1 MTIVYTLPMSPALI
15 ITKPVTRE
23 FLKKMAEERYGDMVK
38 AVVDLKRR
46 MIALGTHMHADA
58 EEILLNDGSK
68 QEDLWGVNIYPEKS
82 GDLLIEVD
90 SMINIRPW
98 QNNRS
103 RDITD
108 TGIRSQVIELAI
120 SFILP

>member
-1 MTIVYTLPMSPALI
+1 MSPASI
-15 ITKPVTRE
+15 ITTPVTRA
-23 FLKKMAEERYGDMVK
+23 FLQELATERYGDMVK
-38 AVVDLKRR
+38 AVVDLKKNV
-46 MIALGTHMHADA
+46 IALGTHMHADA
-58 EEILLNDGSK
+58 EDMLLKNGSL

-82 GDLLIEVD
+82 QDLLIEVD

-108 TGIRSQVIELAI
+108 DIIRSQVLELAR

>member
-1 MTIVYTLPMSPALI
+1 MSPASI
-15 ITKPVTRE
+15 ITEPVTRD
-23 FLKKMAEERYGDMVK
+23 FLKKLAKERYGDMVK
-38 AVVDLKRR
+38 AVVDLKRQV
-46 MIALGTHMHADA
+46 MALGTHMHADA
-58 EEILLNDGSK
+58 EEMLLREGSL
-68 QEDLWGVNIYPEKS
+68 QEDLWGVNIHPEQS
-82 GDLLIEVD
+82 DDLLIEVD

-108 TGIRSQVIELAI
+108 ESIRSQVLKLTR